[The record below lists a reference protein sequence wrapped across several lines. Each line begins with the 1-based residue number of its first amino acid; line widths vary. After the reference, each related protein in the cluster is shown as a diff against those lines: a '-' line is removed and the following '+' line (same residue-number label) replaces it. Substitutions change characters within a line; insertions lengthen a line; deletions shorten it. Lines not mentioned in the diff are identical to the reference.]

1 MKRRILIVLI
11 GLVFGFALWRWN
23 AESMTGNAMPMPF
36 GFGVGVVRSGSM
48 EPELSV
54 DDLIFVV
61 ECDEYEIG
69 DTVVYQRR
77 TTLVVHKIVA
87 IEDGTA
93 VTQGTA
99 NNAADE
105 PIDISSIKGK
115 VVFHIDGA
123 GVAVDALTSP
133 LGTLC
138 TLAVAVGLLVRSYAN
153 ERKELEE
160 KKAELKREIED
171 LKGKKDE

>member
-87 IEDGTA
+87 
-93 VTQGTA
+93 A

-123 GVAVDALTSP
+123 GAAVDALTSP
-133 LGTLC
+133 LGTFC

>member
-1 MKRRILIVLI
+1 MLI

-61 ECDEYEIG
+61 ECDEYQIG
-69 DTVVYQRR
+69 DAVVYQRR

-123 GVAVDALTSP
+123 GVAVARSRSP
-133 LGTLC
+133 WGC
-138 TLAVAVGLLVRSYAN
+138 S
-153 ERKELEE
+153 
-160 KKAELKREIED
+160 
-171 LKGKKDE
+171 